1 MCYVLWPIP
10 VTEVRVCRK
19 KGCDICPER
28 LLIEVIGTC
37 GTVYRGENQFEPHPT
52 KWDRGTYHSGFVS
65 NFMCIIILILG
76 PQASPPVA
84 GSLQFTVGLHLP
96 SPLPQHTFCWVSC

>member
-1 MCYVLWPIP
+1 MYYVLWPIP
-10 VTEVRVCRK
+10 VAEVHVCRK
-19 KGCDICPER
+19 KGCDICSER
-28 LLIEVIGTC
+28 LLSEVIGTC

-76 PQASPPVA
+76 PQASPPS
-84 GSLQFTVGLHLP
+84 GWSTTVHCRSP
-96 SPLPQHTFCWVSC
+96 SPLPPPPAHFLLGFF